1 MSEDVIIAIIGV
13 LSILVGTYAN
23 KVEIKPKLEETKNES
38 NKIHNENVQFLFD
51 TYKEDNDRL
60 REEIKQIRIE
70 MEELEIFFE
79 EKEKEL
85 KSKIEDKTDE
95 IDFVNILTEELE
107 NDIKKVKEI
116 NLKLIEENKSLKE
129 QLLQLK
135 TNNI

>member
-1 MSEDVIIAIIGV
+1 
-13 LSILVGTYAN
+13 
-23 KVEIKPKLEETKNES
+23 
-38 NKIHNENVQFLFD
+38 
-51 TYKEDNDRL
+51 
-60 REEIKQIRIE
+60 

-116 NLKLIEENKSLKE
+116 NLKLIEENKSLNE